1 MITYKDT
8 RSFSSADLERLFL
21 SVDWASGAYP
31 HRLQHALTHFNAVRS
46 AWDSTRL
53 VGLAAAMDDGEMT
66 AYIHYVLVD
75 PAYQGQGI
83 GTELMHRLLSHYRT
97 FLRVSLIAVN
107 EKIDF
112 YGHFGFV
119 PDSNKTPMSLT
130 SLWN

>member
-1 MITYKDT
+1 M
-8 RSFSSADLERLFL
+8 
-21 SVDWASGAYP
+21 
-31 HRLQHALTHFNAVRS
+31 QHALTHFNAVRS